1 MENKEIL
8 EVLTSLKKQSFLTK
22 EEHKV
27 IRHLEKI
34 YSEKVK
40 NSYKKCRAIKVLEF
54 YRDNSKEA
62 AQFEDDKAFKE
73 ILSRESDV
81 LDFAIDAIKA
91 FEI

>member
-22 EEHKV
+22 EEHEV

-34 YSEKVK
+34 YLEKEK
-40 NSYKKCRAIKVLEF
+40 NFNRKFKAIKTLEF
-54 YRDNSKEA
+54 FRNNSKEA
-62 AQFEDDKAFKE
+62 AQFEDDKVFKE
-73 ILSRESDV
+73 ILNKEADA
-81 LDFAIDAIKA
+81 LDFAIEVIKA

>member
-1 MENKEIL
+1 MGNKEIL
-8 EVLTSLKKQSFLTK
+8 EVLTSMKKQSFLTK

-34 YSEKVK
+34 YSEKMK

-62 AQFEDDKAFKE
+62 AQFEDDKIFKE
-73 ILSRESDV
+73 IFNRESDI
-81 LDFAIDAIKA
+81 LEFAIEAIKA

>member
-8 EVLTSLKKQSFLTK
+8 EVLNSLKKQSFLTK

-40 NSYKKCRAIKVLEF
+40 NSYKKYRAIKVLEF

-62 AQFEDDKAFKE
+62 AQFEDDKTFKE
-73 ILSRESDV
+73 ILNRESDV
-81 LDFAIDAIKA
+81 LNFAIEAIKA

>member
-40 NSYKKCRAIKVLEF
+40 NSNRKFKAIKVLEF

-73 ILSRESDV
+73 ILNRESDV

>member
-1 MENKEIL
+1 M
-8 EVLTSLKKQSFLTK
+8 
-22 EEHKV
+22 
-27 IRHLEKI
+27 
-34 YSEKVK
+34 K

-62 AQFEDDKAFKE
+62 AQFENDKAFKE
-73 ILSRESDV
+73 ILNRESDV

>member
-22 EEHKV
+22 EEHEV
-27 IRHLEKI
+27 IRYLEQIYLEK
-34 YSEKVK
+34 EK
-40 NSYKKCRAIKVLEF
+40 NSNRKFKAIKVLEF

-62 AQFEDDKAFKE
+62 AQFADDEFFKE
-73 ILSRESDV
+73 ILNRESDV

>member
-27 IRHLEKI
+27 IRYLEKI

-40 NSYKKCRAIKVLEF
+40 NSYKKCRAIKVLAF

-62 AQFEDDKAFKE
+62 AQFEDDKDFKE
-73 ILSRESDV
+73 ILNREYDV